1 MYKSFASCIAS
12 EVGADLDNIISTSI
26 LAALIKISDEIRSL
40 KIKTLS
46 PVYVVEY
53 NNCIIYQ
60 ERYDVRFRSDVQK
73 FFPSLMAALW
83 RPPICLKII
92 LASCNCVIIL
102 ITC

>member
-40 KIKTLS
+40 KLKPYLS
-46 PVYVVEY
+46 VYVVEY

-73 FFPSLMAALW
+73 FFHH
-83 RPPICLKII
+83 
-92 LASCNCVIIL
+92 
-102 ITC
+102 

>member
-40 KIKTLS
+40 KLKPYLS

-73 FFPSLMAALW
+73 IFSITDGSIMETTHLFENNT
-83 RPPICLKII
+83 CI
-92 LASCNCVIIL
+92 L
-102 ITC
+102 